1 VTVHPL
7 KIFLYETFGQK
18 FGDLISAGYGDEPN
32 CMHQKLHIIE
42 SKAGE
47 EIHWTIEIVGDY
59 LPCGNEPLVLA
70 ALLKLLLSRPSI
82 SHCLE
87 FELNELLSELQ
98 WRDDVGTRHQ
108 VQTTII
114 NYARL
119 LYDKQ
124 VNTQARQRKSAL
136 TEEGCYHLL
145 TGYVRGTESDIS
157 GVMGRAISS
166 IYFDATF
173 IEGLRR
179 GRVYFAGVDFGP
191 LNGPFGGG

>member
-1 VTVHPL
+1 VTAHPL
-7 KIFLYETFGQK
+7 TIFLYETFGQK

-32 CMHQKLHIIE
+32 SRHQRLHITE

-47 EIHWTIEIVGDY
+47 AIHCTIELVGDY
-59 LPCGNEPLVLA
+59 LPCGDDPLVLA

-87 FELNELLSELQ
+87 FELNELLAELQ

-124 VNTQARQRKSAL
+124 VGIQAGQRKSAF

-145 TGYVRGTESDIS
+145 TGYVRGTESDVS
-157 GVMGRAISS
+157 GVMGRATSG
-166 IYFDATF
+166 IYFDASF

-179 GRVYFAGVDFGP
+179 GRVYFAGIDFGP
-191 LNGPFGGG
+191 LNGPFGRD

>member
-1 VTVHPL
+1 VTIHPL
-7 KIFLYETFGQK
+7 TIFLYETFGQK
-18 FGDLISAGYGDEPN
+18 FGDLISTGYGDEKN
-32 CMHQKLHIIE
+32 SRHQRLHITE
-42 SKAGE
+42 FKAVE
-47 EIHWTIEIVGDY
+47 AIHCTIELVGDY
-59 LPCGNEPLVLA
+59 LPCGDEPLVLA

-98 WRDDVGTRHQ
+98 WRDDIDTRYQ

-124 VNTQARQRKSAL
+124 VNTQARQRKSPL

-145 TGYVRGTESDIS
+145 TGYVRGTESDVS
-157 GVMGRAISS
+157 GVMGRATSD
-166 IYFDATF
+166 IYFDASFT
-173 IEGLRR
+173 EGLRR

-191 LNGPFGGG
+191 LNGPFGRD